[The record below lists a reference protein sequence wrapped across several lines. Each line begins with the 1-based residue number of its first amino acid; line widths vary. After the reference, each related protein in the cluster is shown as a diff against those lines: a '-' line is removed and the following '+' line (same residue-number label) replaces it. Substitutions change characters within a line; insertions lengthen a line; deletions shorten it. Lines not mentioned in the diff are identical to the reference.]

1 MFCPMSQLLRYIVVF
16 LWSSFLLACQQPQKP
31 TSDAATLN
39 PGAPIATGTASPAI
53 NPYATVDI
61 SPMDMS
67 YWPND
72 YPKLQ
77 FTGDVKTAPLARVI
91 YSRPH
96 LQGRKL
102 FTDILQ
108 YEQGWR
114 LGANEATELQLFKD
128 AFIENQLIKAGRYTL
143 SCIPHPDT
151 WTFVLSSTT
160 DIWGVQ
166 PAKNTDV
173 ARFNVPVIKTGL
185 ALEYFT
191 MVFQEKEEKA
201 ELIVAWENWEARIQF
216 KF

>member
-1 MFCPMSQLLRYIVVF
+1 MLSHLLLRVKF
-16 LWSSFLLACQQPQKP
+16 LAAFVWVACLLACQQPQKP
-31 TSDAATLN
+31 TSDVATLN
-39 PGAPIATGTASPAI
+39 PTAPIATGTASPAI

-61 SPMDMS
+61 SPMDIS
-67 YWPND
+67 YWPVD
-72 YPKLQ
+72 YPKLHL
-77 FTGDVKTAPLARVI
+77 TDNINTAPLARVI

-96 LQGRKL
+96 LQGRQL

-128 AFIENQLIKAGRYTL
+128 ALIENQPIKAGRYTL

-151 WTFVLSSTT
+151 WTFLLSSTT
-160 DIWGVQ
+160 DIWGIA
-166 PAKNTDV
+166 PEKHTDV
-173 ARFNVPVIKTGL
+173 ARFEVPVIKTGL

-201 ELIVAWENWEARIQF
+201 ELLVAWENWEARILF

>member
-1 MFCPMSQLLRYIVVF
+1 MLPQLLQPLRYFVAFV
-16 LWSSFLLACQQPQKP
+16 WGSFLLACQPPQKP
-31 TSDAATLN
+31 TSDTVTID
-39 PGAPIATGTASPAI
+39 PVAPIATGKVSPAI

-67 YWPND
+67 YWPVD
-72 YPKLQ
+72 YPILQ
-77 FTGDVKTAPLARVI
+77 LTGNIKTGPLARVI

-166 PAKNTDV
+166 PEKNTDV

-191 MVFQEKEEKA
+191 MIFQEKEEKT
-201 ELIVAWENWEARIQF
+201 ELIVAWENWETRIQF

>member
-1 MFCPMSQLLRYIVVF
+1 MQSQLLLPLRYFVAFVGG
-16 LWSSFLLACQQPQKP
+16 SFLLACQSPQKP
-31 TSDAATLN
+31 TSDTITVD
-39 PGAPIATGTASPAI
+39 PVAPIATGSVSPAI

-67 YWPND
+67 YWPAD
-72 YPKLQ
+72 YPKIRL
-77 FTGDVKTAPLARVI
+77 TGNVKKAPLARVI

-102 FTDILQ
+102 FTDILH

-128 AFIENQLIKAGRYTL
+128 ALIENQLIKAGRYTL

-160 DIWGVQ
+160 DTWGVA
-166 PAKNTDV
+166 PEKNTDV
-173 ARFNVPVIKTGL
+173 TRFEVPVTKTGL
-185 ALEYFT
+185 AIEYFT

-201 ELIVAWENWEARIQF
+201 ELVVAWENWEARIQF